1 MPFEMVD
8 AVLGEC
14 GAVQRRLRKLPARV
28 VVYLLLT
35 AVLFEEC
42 GYRTVGPS
50 SPARWVPCPCRRSPR
65 PGCGM
70 PPARGLACAR
80 CVPCST
86 CCVARHPRSV
96 LPGPAG
102 RACWAGLLVVAIDGT
117 YLHVPDD
124 PATRARLGRGSNQY
138 AVSGYPQIY
147 LVALVACGT
156 QAVLD
161 AMFGP
166 RVTERHDQLGEA
178 GLYQDAPD
186 GSVADGHRPT
196 APPASNA
203 LDGDTV
209 HLVALSRAQQAQ
221 APDIPWSGQI

>member
-1 MPFEMVD
+1 MRLSD
-8 AVLGEC
+8 RWSKLTGALGS
-14 GAVQRRLRKLPARV
+14 LPV
-28 VVYLLLT
+28 PQVT
-35 AVLFEEC
+35 ATGLWH
-42 GYRTVGPS
+42 
-50 SPARWVPCPCRRSPR
+50 APR
-65 PGCGM
+65 PRLGVRPM
-70 PPARGLACAR
+70 RALFDLLR
-80 CVPCST
+80 
-86 CCVARHPRSV
+86 
-96 LPGPAG
+96 GPASAIRTAG
-102 RACWAGLLVVAIDGT
+102 ARWAGLLVVAIDGT